1 MIGNY
6 SYYAICIL
14 DYHYIR
20 NIIAEYFFKFY
31 YLDGNII
38 LDFDFGPL
46 FAYLFLMLKIFV
58 RYFDKNF
65 NN

>member
-1 MIGNY
+1 MNGNY
-6 SYYAICIL
+6 SYYAIGIL

-20 NIIAEYFFKFY
+20 NIIAEYIFKFCN
-31 YLDGNII
+31 LDGNII
-38 LDFDFGPL
+38 LDFDFGPS

-58 RYFDKNF
+58 RYYDENF